1 MKLLA
6 CNKGKITKNTK
17 VPLVHFNTASND
29 YQHYSKV
36 LHKNISEKLSGNVL
50 IMLKNLQQM

>member
-17 VPLVHFNTASND
+17 VPFVHFNTASND

-36 LHKNISEKLSGNVL
+36 LHTFVPNKSFG
-50 IMLKNLQQM
+50 Q